1 MRKLRVHILTDGYP
15 KVTPTDDGFIVKNCL
30 IGSSFHWEERRQM
43 RFSGEYEI
51 TDGRLINIISIE
63 DYLVSVIASEMNP
76 KAPLEF
82 LKAHAVISRS
92 WCVGKLMHQNADCS
106 TEGKIRTADTI
117 IGWNDTSDHE
127 GFDICNDDHCQR
139 YQGINSS
146 PERAEV
152 ARLAVDQTAGLVLT
166 TRDGTI
172 ADTRFSKHCGGHTEL
187 FSTCWQN
194 EDKHYLHAFEDPFCD
209 LSDMSATQREKFLA
223 SILNDYD
230 IGTPFDHWVVDIT
243 KSDIRLYLLE
253 KFGFDTG
260 NVQSL
265 VPIATGPS
273 GRHKLIEIKA
283 EHPLTLGKE
292 LFIRRALSDSHLYSS
307 AFEIEDRGEVIRL
320 HGKGWGHGVGL
331 CQIGAARMAREG
343 ADYRQILTFY
353 YPGAALRLS
362 ER

>member
-15 KVTPTDDGFIVKNCL
+15 EVVPNADGFIVKNSL
-30 IGSSFHWEERRQM
+30 IGSSFHWEERRQLH
-43 RFSGEYEI
+43 FSGDYEI
-51 TDGRLINIISIE
+51 INGRLINIISIE

-76 KAPLEF
+76 KGPLEF

-92 WCVGKLMHQNADCS
+92 WCVGKLLHHHSDSLSA
-106 TEGKIRTADTI
+106 GKIHTSDTI
-117 IGWNDTSDHE
+117 VGWNDTSDHQ

-139 YQGINSS
+139 YQGLSS
-146 PERAEV
+146 TPERLKV
-152 ARLAVDQTAGLVLT
+152 ARQAIAQTAGLILT
-166 TRDGTI
+166 APDGTV

-187 FSTCWQN
+187 FSTCWQD
-194 EDKHYLHAFEDPFCD
+194 EDKPYLRAFEDPFCD
-209 LSDMSATQREKFLA
+209 LSDMSATEREEFLA

-230 IGTPFDHWVVDIT
+230 IDTQFDHWRVEVS
-243 KSDIRLYLLE
+243 KSDIRRFIHE

-260 NVQSL
+260 RVQS
-265 VPIATGPS
+265 VVAIATGPS
-273 GRHKLIEIKA
+273 GRHKLLKIKA

-307 AFEIEDRGEVIRL
+307 AFQIEDRGDVLRL

-343 ADYRQILTFY
+343 ADYRQILSFY
-353 YPGAALRLS
+353 YPGTSLTPHL
-362 ER
+362 